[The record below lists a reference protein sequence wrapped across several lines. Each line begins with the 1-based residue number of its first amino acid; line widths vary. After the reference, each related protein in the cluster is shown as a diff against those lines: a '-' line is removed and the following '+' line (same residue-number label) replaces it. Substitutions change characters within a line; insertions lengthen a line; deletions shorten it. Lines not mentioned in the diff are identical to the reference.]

1 MRAKAAGEVDDGVI
15 RQVRSFNR
23 SVTQRIGAL
32 NDEYLARGRPLGASR
47 VLWEAGPDGT
57 DLRTLRARLDLDS
70 GYLSRLVQTLERDGL
85 VAVAPDA
92 GDKRVRTVRL
102 TDAGRAER
110 ELLDRRS
117 DELASSLLV
126 SLSERQRARL
136 VEAMS
141 VVERL
146 LTAGLVSVDL
156 EDPASPAARSCIESY
171 FAELDA
177 RFDAGFDPGQ
187 SISADVDELTE
198 PAGLLLV
205 ARLRGEPI
213 GCGAL
218 KLHGRQPAEIKRMW
232 VAPSAR
238 SLGVGRRIL
247 SELEERARRRG
258 VGVLHLETNRTLKE
272 AGALYRSAGY
282 REVEAFNDEPY
293 AHHWFEKR
301 LTPPRA
307 GLGTGSARGASRRAR
322 RS

>member
-1 MRAKAAGEVDDGVI
+1 MRDEAIGAVDGAAI
-15 RQVRSFNR
+15 RQVRAFNR

-47 VLWEAGPDGT
+47 VLWEIGADGS

-70 GYLSRLVQTLERDGL
+70 GYLSRLMQTLERDGL
-85 VAVAPDA
+85 VVVQPGA
-92 GDKRVRTVRL
+92 GDKRVRTVGL

-110 ELLDRRS
+110 GLLDRRS
-117 DELASSLLV
+117 DELAASLLV
-126 SLSERQRARL
+126 SLSAGQRDRL
-136 VEAMS
+136 VEAMG

-146 LTAGLVSVDL
+146 LTAGLVEVEI
-156 EDPASPAARSCIESY
+156 EDPATTAARLCIESY
-171 FAELDA
+171 FAELDT
-177 RFDAGFDPGQ
+177 RFDGGFDPEQ

-205 ARLRGEPI
+205 AHLHGEPI

-218 KLHGRQPAEIKRMW
+218 KLHDREPAEIKRMW

-238 SLGVGRRIL
+238 GLGVGRRIL
-247 SELEERARRRG
+247 SELEEHARRRG
-258 VGVLHLETNRTLKE
+258 VKHVRLETNKTLKE

-282 REVEAFNDEPY
+282 VEVEAFNDEPY

-301 LTPPRA
+301 L
-307 GLGTGSARGASRRAR
+307 S
-322 RS
+322 